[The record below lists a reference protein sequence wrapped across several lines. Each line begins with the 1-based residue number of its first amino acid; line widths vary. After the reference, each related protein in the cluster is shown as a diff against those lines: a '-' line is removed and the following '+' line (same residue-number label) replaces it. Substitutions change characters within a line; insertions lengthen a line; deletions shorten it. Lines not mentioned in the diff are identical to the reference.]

1 MRGSD
6 RRLKMGV
13 IGLAF
18 LGIALGAVGTEFLRA
33 KKPELV
39 EKVEDAARHFVD
51 GLYSSESADEKA
63 KEK

>member
-1 MRGSD
+1 MRRSD

-18 LGIALGAVGTEFLRA
+18 LGVVLGAVGTEFLRA

-39 EKVEDAARHFVD
+39 EKIEDSARRFVD
-51 GLYSSESADEKA
+51 VIHSSEAGDEEG